1 MSVYFLPVRFDL
13 FQVVEGEETMQ
24 ARVLIIEDER
34 EIGELIAVYLQKEGI
49 DTEHVDT
56 GEQGLEAVRS
66 RDFDL
71 VVLDINLPGI
81 DGYQFLQ
88 VLRRELDLPVI
99 IVSARNADEDL
110 ILGLGIGA
118 DEFVTK
124 PFSLKVLAARV
135 RALLR
140 RSLQVKSTSRKTY
153 RFGTFT
159 LDRQGRILEKHGRR
173 VPLPPREFELL
184 ELLACNPG
192 TTMSPERIYERV
204 WGQRYGDL
212 ATVAIHVQ
220 RLRRKIEEDPA
231 HPRFIQTIK
240 GFGYRFN
247 PGEMEEQ

>member
-1 MSVYFLPVRFDL
+1 
-13 FQVVEGEETMQ
+13 MQ

-34 EIGELIAVYLQKEGI
+34 EIGELIAAYLRKEGI
-49 DTEHVDT
+49 RTEHVET
-56 GEQGLEAVRS
+56 GEQGLEAVGS
-66 RDFDL
+66 RKFDL
-71 VVLDINLPGI
+71 VVLDLNLPGI

-88 VLRRELDLPVI
+88 ELRRERDLPVI

-124 PFSLKVLAARV
+124 PFSPKVLAARV

-140 RSLQVKSTSRKTY
+140 RARQQKDAPRRTC
-153 RFGTFT
+153 RFGGYV
-159 LDRQGRILEKHGRR
+159 LDREGRILEKDGRR

-220 RLRRKIEEDPA
+220 RLRKKIEEDPA
-231 HPRFIQTIK
+231 HPRFIETIK

-247 PGEMEEQ
+247 REAMEENGA

>member
-1 MSVYFLPVRFDL
+1 
-13 FQVVEGEETMQ
+13 MQ

-34 EIGELIAVYLQKEGI
+34 EIGELIAAYLQKESI
-49 DTEHVDT
+49 RTEQVET
-56 GEQGLEAVRS
+56 GEQGLEAVEREE
-66 RDFDL
+66 FDL
-71 VVLDINLPGI
+71 VVLDLNLPGI

-88 VLRRELDLPVI
+88 ELRRKRDLPVI
-99 IVSARNADEDL
+99 IVSARSTDEDL

-124 PFSLKVLAARV
+124 PFSPKVLAARV

-140 RSLQVKSTSRKTY
+140 RAQQDTGAPRKTC
-153 RFGTFT
+153 RFGGYV
-159 LDRQGRILEKHGRR
+159 LDRQGRILEKQGRR

-192 TTMSPERIYERV
+192 TTMSPERIYERI
-204 WGQRYGDL
+204 WGRRYGDL

-220 RLRRKIEEDPA
+220 RLRRKIEADPA
-231 HPRFIQTIK
+231 RPRFIQTIK